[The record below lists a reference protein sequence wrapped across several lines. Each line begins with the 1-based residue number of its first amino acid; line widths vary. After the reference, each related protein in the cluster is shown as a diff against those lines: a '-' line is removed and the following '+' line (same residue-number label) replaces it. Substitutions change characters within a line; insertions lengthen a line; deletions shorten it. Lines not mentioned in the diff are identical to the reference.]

1 MGGRKRCRIA
11 CGVGMLVLLVGTITV
26 ASAQDR
32 RDALEAL
39 QRERLQALRD
49 AQARIAPQWL
59 PTAAA
64 LAWLPPVDGET
75 PCFAIQDF
83 ELVRETPQIGRAH
96 V

>member
-11 CGVGMLVLLVGTITV
+11 CGVGVLVLLVGTITV

-49 AQARIAPQWL
+49 AQARIAPQ
-59 PTAAA
+59 
-64 LAWLPPVDGET
+64 
-75 PCFAIQDF
+75 
-83 ELVRETPQIGRAH
+83 
-96 V
+96 